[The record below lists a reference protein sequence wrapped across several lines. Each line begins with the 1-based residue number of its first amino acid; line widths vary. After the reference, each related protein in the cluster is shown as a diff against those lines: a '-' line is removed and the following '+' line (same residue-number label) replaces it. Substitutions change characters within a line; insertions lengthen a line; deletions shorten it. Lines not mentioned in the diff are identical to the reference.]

1 MNGVFDDIRLA
12 LHNVWKRRWL
22 ALGVAWGLCLA
33 GWLAVSLIPNRFES
47 EAQLFVQTQT
57 LLPDKIGITPAER
70 AREVEQV
77 KRTLASTA
85 NLEKVVRG
93 TALAK
98 LAANDRDVADLAL
111 SMRDDV
117 KVIEEQEN
125 LFKITAASGRAGLS
139 DAENATLA
147 RDIVQQL
154 IDIFVRDNVSGGLA
168 ETTQTLKFLDQQIA
182 QREVQ
187 LREAEGRRVAF
198 EQKYLGLLPGVG
210 SIEQR
215 MIAARTEL
223 NQVDSSL
230 ITAQSALAAMNSQ
243 LGSVPQTV
251 PGAGGGG
258 GPAASRVATLEAQM
272 ADGAARGWTD
282 SHPDMIA
289 LRNQL
294 ARARAAAAAEV
305 RGGGVYGSPNP
316 AYTSLRAM
324 IAERQATVAAL
335 SGRKAQLM
343 AEMGQFTA
351 RQASEPGV
359 AAEQDRLNQDYAA
372 IKAQYDKLLAN
383 REEVR
388 LRGQMQT
395 TTDAVQFRVVSPP
408 SAPRSPALPGRG
420 LLLSGV
426 LALGLMGGIAAAFVL
441 GQLQPGFSTAAR
453 LEAAS
458 GLPVI
463 ATIGEVVTGAQRA
476 VLDKR
481 QRLFAGGTAALF
493 GAFLLLVAVEFVQR
507 AGIA

>member
-1 MNGVFDDIRLA
+1 MTGVFDDIKLA

-33 GWLAVSLIPNRFES
+33 GWLAVSLIPNRYES

-98 LAANDRDVADLAL
+98 LTANDRDVADLAL

-125 LFKITAASGRAGLS
+125 LFKITAVSGRAGLS
-139 DAENATLA
+139 DAENAKIA
-147 RDIVQQL
+147 RDVVQQL
-154 IDIFVRDNVSGGLA
+154 IDIFVKDNVSGGLA

-182 QREVQ
+182 QRDVQ

-243 LGSVPQTV
+243 LGSVPQMS
-251 PGAGGGG
+251 PGTGGG
-258 GPAASRVATLEAQM
+258 GPAASRVAQLEAQM

-294 ARARAAAAAEV
+294 ARARAAAAAEA

-420 LLLSGV
+420 LLLFGV
-426 LALGLMGGIAAAFVL
+426 LALGLMGGVAAAFVL
-441 GQLQPGFSTAAR
+441 GQLQPGFSTATR

-463 ATIGEVVTGAQRA
+463 GTIGEVVTGAQRA
-476 VLDKR
+476 LLDKR